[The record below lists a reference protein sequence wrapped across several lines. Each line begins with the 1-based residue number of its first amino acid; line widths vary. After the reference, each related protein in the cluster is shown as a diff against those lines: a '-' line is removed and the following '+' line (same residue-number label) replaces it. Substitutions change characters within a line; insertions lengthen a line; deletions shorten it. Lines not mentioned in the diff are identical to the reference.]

1 MFDML
6 HSSDSKSDPMDRDNL
21 VHNINIMLVWNKEQ
35 TELEESSTLK
45 KNENKDATIEHLE
58 EMMTKYFCW

>member
-1 MFDML
+1 
-6 HSSDSKSDPMDRDNL
+6 MDRDNL